1 MSTSTITTGQFV
13 RINQSPASVGERI
26 FARVIDTVLLSIYLG
41 GLFYFLTY
49 LNIFVSDKVLA
60 WTAVGLLLP
69 AVFYSPIC
77 ETLCHGQTFGKYLLR
92 MRVVKA
98 DGSSPSLGSSL
109 LRWLLL
115 PLELYLFG
123 GVGALVMI
131 LNRNNQRLG
140 DLAAGTMVVKLYDY
154 RKVHVTLDEFRNASR
169 YYTPVYPEA
178 AELTDRQ
185 VEVIR
190 RTVVDAEQVNS
201 NRVEKLAEK
210 IRQLLHI
217 DNRGMDDEK
226 FLSTLYYDY
235 HYYAFSL

>member
-60 WTAVGLLLP
+60 WIVVGLLLP

-123 GVGALVMI
+123 GVGALV
-131 LNRNNQRLG
+131 
-140 DLAAGTMVVKLYDY
+140 KLYDY

-190 RTVVDAEQVNS
+190 RTVVDAGQVNS